1 LRRVEA
7 EAARLGLRPKPGIAR
22 SGQVRGGSPFTRG
35 QLHYLLTNPVYIG
48 RIRHK
53 DQTYPGQHPAIIEHD
68 LWERVQA
75 KMMAAG
81 ARPRGRSLTVT
92 DTRILTGK
100 LRDEAGDL
108 LTPTHTQRH
117 GRRFA
122 YYVSNRLIAGGT
134 DPSGWRLPAAAL
146 ETSLRTIVA
155 GHLRTSAAGHSL
167 LAEPEARD
175 ASDLMARA
183 TALADRVAEEP
194 ALLGSIFASGML
206 SQGSIHL
213 HLDPVAVASSLY
225 VSQDLLSD
233 RLLQV
238 SCRFA
243 LRRRGVETRIIAGER
258 IPAPDQ
264 VLQRTLAEAHVWAR
278 ELRAGTSMIEIAR
291 KTGHSTPYLRTRLPL
306 AFLAPRVQAAI
317 LDGRQPVELCMAQ
330 IIREDLSM
338 DWGEQARLFGLG

>member
-1 LRRVEA
+1 
-7 EAARLGLRPKPGIAR
+7 
-22 SGQVRGGSPFTRG
+22 
-35 QLHYLLTNPVYIG
+35 
-48 RIRHK
+48 
-53 DQTYPGQHPAIIEHD
+53 
-68 LWERVQA
+68 
-75 KMMAAG
+75 MMAAG
-81 ARPRGRSLTVT
+81 ARPRGRSSTAT
-92 DTRILTGK
+92 DSRILTGK
-100 LRDEAGDL
+100 LQDETGDL

-146 ETSLRTIVA
+146 EASLRTILA

-167 LAEPEARD
+167 LSEPKARD
-175 ASDLMARA
+175 AADLMERA
-183 TALADRVAEEP
+183 TALADRIAEEP
-194 ALLGSIFASGML
+194 ALLGNMIVSSTL

-213 HLDPVAVASSLY
+213 QLDPAAVASALD

-238 SCRFA
+238 SCPFA

-278 ELRAGTSMIEIAR
+278 EIRAGTSLIEIAR
-291 KTGHSTPYLRTRLPL
+291 KTGHSEPYLRARLPL

-317 LDGRQPVELCMAQ
+317 LDGRQPADLSVAQ

-338 DWGEQARLFGLG
+338 DWGDPCSSQLFP